1 MLESIKFVIG
11 TLPLLLQG
19 AAVAIEITLLAM
31 ILGTILGILVAYL
44 RLYGS
49 GPVKKAMYLYEWVLR
64 GLPILVILF
73 IIYFG
78 FPSFGLNIS
87 AFITVVLGLG
97 LRSSAYQAQIYR
109 GAIKSIGVDQME
121 AGLSLGLSRFKTLI
135 LVILP
140 QAVRISLPG
149 FTNEFTI
156 VLKDSP
162 MAYALGIAELLKQG
176 RNIIVGS
183 FKPFTVYL
191 TCAVIYFI
199 LFEIFYYLFKRFAR
213 QFQIPGFI
221 VTK

>member
-1 MLESIKFVIG
+1 MDFKRFAYSGHSFHNLFWIPFFWFEYIG
-11 TLPLLLQG
+11 FCNG
-19 AAVAIEITLLAM
+19 GFRFRFA
-31 ILGTILGILVAYL
+31 
-44 RLYGS
+44 
-49 GPVKKAMYLYEWVLR
+49 
-64 GLPILVILF
+64 F
-73 IIYFG
+73 I
-78 FPSFGLNIS
+78 SLSSTNIS
-87 AFITVVLGLG
+87 
-97 LRSSAYQAQIYR
+97 RSYQIY
-109 GAIKSIGVDQME
+109 GVDQME

-191 TCAVIYFI
+191 TCAIIYFI
-199 LFEIFYYLFKRFAR
+199 LFEVFYFLFKKFFFLLLFSFRFILATLLPHR
-213 QFQIPGFI
+213 TDLKVKFPII
-221 VTK
+221 